1 MRWCA
6 VLQRIEEEAELLF
19 LLRIVDAQHAEHR
32 LLHALVVDTD
42 GAAAQFGA
50 VQHHVVGAGQGH
62 GRVGLQL
69 FRGAVGRSE
78 RVVQGSQAA
87 VVVLFEHRE
96 VHHPH
101 RRPLLGEQLEVV
113 ADLDAQRAQGVADD
127 LGLVGAEEHDV
138 AVDRAHAI
146 EDYIE
151 VLFGDELDDRR
162 LQAFDALGALVDL
175 DVGQALGAVD
185 ADELGVVVDLAA
197 RHARRTRNAQ
207 GGDAALRIVGRTGEH
222 LEFHFLQLVGHVHQL
237 QRNAQV
243 RLVRTVAAHG
253 FFEGHVREFV
263 ELDVQHFLEQLAHH
277 LLGDFDDVAFFEEA
291 GLDVDLGE
299 FRLTVGTQVFVAEAL
314 GDLVVAVEAGHH
326 QQLLEQLGRLRQGE
340 EAAGVGTARHQV
352 VACAFRGG
360 TGQDRRLDVEE
371 AVLVQ
376 EAADAGGH
384 ARAQTQL
391 LGHFR
396 ATQVEEAIAQA
407 GFFADVGEL
416 VQRER
421 RGFRLVQHFQLVAQ
435 DFDHAR
441 RHVGVGR
448 AGRTQANLAGDLHD
462 VLAAHAIGSGEGF
475 STVRI
480 EHDLGQTITITDI
493 EENHPTVVTATVD
506 PSAKGNFLAVQAFV
520 QLAAIMAAHH
530 GRGFT
535 SRNSKFVGD
544 PTAAPPLKKSSGDAR
559 ARVSFNSGSRP

>member
-1 MRWCA
+1 MRRRA
-6 VLQRIEEEAELLF
+6 VFQGVEQEAELLF
-19 LLRIVDAQHAEHR
+19 LLLFADAEHAEHR

-42 GAAAQFGA
+42 GTATQLGA
-50 VQHHVVGAGQGH
+50 VQHHVVGAGQGC

-69 FRGAVGRSE
+69 FRAALGRGE
-78 RVVQGSQAA
+78 GVVQRGQAA

-96 VHHPH
+96 VHDPH
-101 RRPLLGEQLEVV
+101 RRPLLGEQLEVM
-113 ADLDAQRAQGVADD
+113 ADLDAQRAQGFADD
-127 LGLVGAEEHDV
+127 LGAVGAEEHDV
-138 AVDRAHAI
+138 AILGTHAI
-146 EDYIE
+146 EDH
-151 VLFGDELDDRR
+151 VQVGLGDELDDRR
-162 LQAFDALGALVDL
+162 LQALDALGALVDL

-340 EAAGVGTARHQV
+340 EVARVGTARHQV
-352 VACAFRGG
+352 VACAFRSR
-360 TGQDRRLDVEE
+360 TAEDRGFHVEE

-376 EAADAGGH
+376 VAANAAGD
-384 ARAQTQL
+384 ARAQLQL
-391 LGHFR
+391 GGHFR
-396 ATQVEEAIAQA
+396 TAQVDEAVAQA
-407 GFFADVGEL
+407 GFLADVGVL

-421 RGFRLVQHFQLVAQ
+421 RRLGLVQHFQLVAEHL
-435 DFDHAR
+435 DGAGG
-441 RHVGVGR
+441 HVRVDR
-448 AGRTQANLAGDLHD
+448 ASRTLAHLAGDLDH
-462 VLAAHAIGSGEGF
+462 VLAAHAIGLGEGLG
-475 STVRI
+475 TIRI
-480 EHDLGQTITITDI
+480 EHHLGQAFAIADV
-493 EENHPTVVTATVD
+493 EEDHPAVVAATVD
-506 PSAKGNFLAVQAFV
+506 PTAKSDFLAVQALV

-530 GRGFT
+530 GG
-535 SRNSKFVGD
+535 V
-544 PTAAPPLKKSSGDAR
+544 LLYI
-559 ARVSFNSGSRP
+559 